1 MARRNYARGGFTRGS
16 ITGTREA
23 AQLIRDLGENV
34 YTAAKAA
41 LKSGA
46 GIIVQDAKSRCPVSD
61 RNLEKRGLAKGA
73 LRDSIK
79 ATARKN
85 GAEYRI
91 SAEAKDEKGV
101 YYGQFVEFDPRIDKP
116 FLYPA
121 MDANRAGVHAMIAQA
136 INDAVE
142 KKRRR

>member
-23 AQLIRDLGENV
+23 VKMIQDLGEDV
-34 YTAAKAA
+34 LVAAKEA

-46 GIIVQDAKSRCPVSD
+46 DIIVQDAKSRCPVSV
-61 RNLEKRGLAKGA
+61 RGEHPGE
-73 LRDSIK
+73 LRESIK
-79 ATARKN
+79 AVSKN
-85 GAEYRI
+85 KGTMYEI
-91 SAEAKDEKGV
+91 SAEAQNKNGV
-101 YYGQFVEFDPRIDKP
+101 YYGQFVEFDPRIDEP

>member
-1 MARRNYARGGFTRGS
+1 MARRRNYTRGGFTRGS

-34 YTAAKAA
+34 YAAAKAA

-46 GIIVQDAKSRCPVSD
+46 DIIVQDAKSRCPVSV
-61 RNLEKRGLAKGA
+61 RGEHPGE
-73 LRDSIK
+73 LRESIK
-79 ATARKN
+79 AVSKN
-85 GAEYRI
+85 KGTMYEI
-91 SAEAKDEKGV
+91 SAEAQNKNGV

-121 MDANRAGVHAMIAQA
+121 MDANREQVKENIAKA
-136 INDAVE
+136 IRAE
-142 KKRRR
+142 LQKTRR

>member
-23 AQLIRDLGENV
+23 VKMIQELGEDV
-34 YTAAKAA
+34 LVAAKAA

-46 GIIVQDAKSRCPVSD
+46 DIIVQDAKSRCPVSV
-61 RNLEKRGLAKGA
+61 RGEHPGE
-73 LRDSIK
+73 LRESIK
-79 ATARKN
+79 AVSKN
-85 GAEYRI
+85 KGTMYEI
-91 SAEAKDEKGV
+91 SAEAQNKNGV
-101 YYGQFVEFDPRIDKP
+101 YYGQFVEFAPRIDEP